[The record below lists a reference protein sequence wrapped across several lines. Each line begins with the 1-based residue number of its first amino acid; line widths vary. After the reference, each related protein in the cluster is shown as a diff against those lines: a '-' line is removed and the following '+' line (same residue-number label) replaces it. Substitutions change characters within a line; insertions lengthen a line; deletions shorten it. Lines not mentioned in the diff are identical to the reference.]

1 MISTPALMGRNS
13 ALIAMTALLGA
24 LLVPLPTAAAAEP
37 LRLHPDNP
45 HYFLFRDK
53 PTVLIT
59 SGEHYGAVL
68 NLDFDYVAYL
78 SELQSR
84 GLNLTRVWPGGPY
97 LEIPGSFNIANNT
110 LAPAPNRFSCI
121 WARSS
126 TPGFAGGGNKF
137 DLETWDEAH
146 ITRLKDFVRE
156 AGRRGVV
163 VEISLFCPYYDDAL
177 WNVSPLNPA
186 NNINGIGA
194 GINRTDA
201 LTLKDSRLI
210 AVQDAM
216 VRKIVTELRDQDNLY
231 YEICNEPYF
240 AGVTVEWQDHIAETI
255 LAAEASF
262 GSKHLIARNIS
273 NGSTRVQNPHRAI
286 SIFNFHYSRPP
297 DSVKLNYDL
306 NKAIGL
312 NETGFDGSADVTYR
326 IQGWDFI
333 LAGGALYNNLDYSFT
348 AEHENGTFAPP
359 ATTPGGGSP
368 GLRHQLGILKNFID
382 SLDFIGMR
390 PDTSFIKGG
399 VPPEATVRA
408 LAQRGTAYAVYI
420 HHGQPGYDH
429 GQPSGQR
436 PRPTYKVSLETQQ
449 VKLQLELP
457 AGSYEAGWLD
467 TRSGRIEKTERFV
480 SREGPIE
487 LQSPAYTEDIALRIK
502 RSS

>member
-1 MISTPALMGRNS
+1 MISTPALRERNS
-13 ALIAMTALLGA
+13 ALIAVTTLLGA
-24 LLVPLPTAAAAEP
+24 LMAAVPTAAAAEP

-45 HYFLFRDK
+45 HYFLFRGK

-68 NLDFDYVAYL
+68 NLDFDYVSYL
-78 SELQSR
+78 GELQLR

-137 DLETWDEAH
+137 DLETWDESH

-156 AGRRGVV
+156 ASRRGVV
-163 VEISLFCPYYDDAL
+163 VEVSFFCPYYDDAL

-201 LTLKDSRLI
+201 LTLKDSRLV

-216 VRKIVTELRDQDNLY
+216 VRKIVTELRDYDNLY

-240 AGVTVEWQDHIAETI
+240 AGVTGEWQDHITETI
-255 LAAEASF
+255 LATEASF
-262 GSKHLIARNIS
+262 NSKHLIARNIS
-273 NGSTRVQNPHRAI
+273 NGSARVEKPHRAI

-312 NETGFDGSADVTYR
+312 NETGFDGPEDATYR

-348 AEHENGTFAPP
+348 AEHEKGTFVPP
-359 ATTPGGGSP
+359 ATTPGGGSSA
-368 GLRHQLGILKNFID
+368 LRQQLGILKNFIH
-382 SLDFIGMR
+382 SLDFIRMR
-390 PDTSFIKGG
+390 PDTSFIKRG

-408 LAQRGTAYAVYI
+408 LAEPGTAYAVYI
-420 HHGQPGYDH
+420 HHGQAGYDH
-429 GQPSGQR
+429 GQTGQR
-436 PRPTYKVSLETQQ
+436 PRPPYKLSLETQQ

-457 AGSYEAGWLD
+457 AGSYEAEWLG
-467 TRSGRIEKTERFV
+467 TRSGRIERTERFV
-480 SREGPIE
+480 SRGNQIE

-502 RSS
+502 PTP